1 MMEGDCVHWQWP
13 GGPIY
18 HPESNRDSRPR
29 ATVAHSFVLVTWT
42 VLSKLN
48 DTRTEPRAPLMA
60 LPHKC
65 TITTNS

>member
-48 DTRTEPRAPLMA
+48 DTRTEPRAPL
-60 LPHKC
+60 
-65 TITTNS
+65 